1 VILLVTVWLSSTG
14 TQNVSDN
21 KIIGTFAKGG
31 SATASTATLYIS
43 AGVHSAG
50 SIVNHL
56 NNFSITVTLN
66 TIIAGWSITVLE
78 TPPKLSP
85 EILLAIG
92 LVVAAVT
99 G

>member
-1 VILLVTVWLSSTG
+1 VIFISNSVALSSTIL
-14 TQNVSDN
+14 QNVSDN

-56 NNFSITVTLN
+56 NNVSLTSRF
-66 TIIAGWSITVLE
+66 
-78 TPPKLSP
+78 
-85 EILLAIG
+85 
-92 LVVAAVT
+92 
-99 G
+99 